1 MPPFWG
7 HQRWS
12 SFNDKTPLPGAK
24 AMLTCSVRAG
34 LSLFLNT
41 EEMTCL
47 IFFVLTRYETVL
59 LSRASRAAS
68 QGHLESGLVG
78 QT

>member
-1 MPPFWG
+1 MIKTHRVQISYFWTT
-7 HQRWS
+7 WS
-12 SFNDKTPLPGAK
+12 LLQSK
-24 AMLTCSVRAG
+24 ALG
-34 LSLFLNT
+34 LSLFLNI

>member
-1 MPPFWG
+1 
-7 HQRWS
+7 
-12 SFNDKTPLPGAK
+12 
-24 AMLTCSVRAG
+24 MLTCCVCAG
-34 LSLFLNT
+34 LSLFLNI

>member
-1 MPPFWG
+1 MLKTKIKCLPSGDTNAGPPSMIRLRF
-7 HQRWS
+7 QVPR
-12 SFNDKTPLPGAK
+12 P
-24 AMLTCSVRAG
+24 